1 MLQQNKIKVRARLNR
16 FAVRKKLTT
25 VITICVLSCLQTSA
39 VTKPPLPD
47 GDWPAYGRD
56 AGGSR
61 YSPLAGIN
69 RSNVKKLK
77 VAWTYRTGDVS
88 DGSHTASKSTFE
100 ATPILVDGTLY
111 LSTSFNRVIALNPET
126 GTERWSYD
134 PKIDLAVHYDDGLTS
149 RGVSTWLDPQRSAGQ
164 QPCRR
169 RIYEAINDGRLIALD
184 GVTGTLCK
192 DFGTNGV
199 VDLTRGIRN
208 FLPGR
213 YHMTSPP
220 AVIGNLLV
228 VGSAIG
234 DNNRVEEASGV
245 VRAFDARTGQLR
257 WSWDAIPR
265 NQDDPAR
272 KTWAGDSASRTGAA
286 NVWSIISADPQRDLV
301 FLPTSSASPDYYGG
315 ERKGSNLYA
324 DSIVALRASTGK
336 LVWHFQVVHHDL
348 WDYDIPAEPALITV
362 RKRGR
367 EIPAV
372 AVATKM
378 GNLFIL
384 ERETGKPLFPIEER
398 PVPQSA
404 VAGEELSATQPFP
417 VAPRPLVPQ
426 QKITPQDAWGITPAE
441 REQCR
446 ERIKALRSDGI
457 FTPPSLQGSL
467 MYPGNIGGMHWG
479 GTSFDQ
485 KRGLLITNTNRLAA
499 VITLIPREGFN
510 SEEQAEWKSLNPTAA
525 LSSQKGTP
533 YILSRDYLLNERLI
547 PCTPPPWG
555 TLVAVD
561 VATGAVRWEVPLGT
575 MPELGSV
582 PESSRWGSLNLGGSI
597 VTAGGLVFIAA
608 ARDNYLRAFD
618 IETGAELWK
627 GELPASAQA
636 TPMTYVA
643 KKGGKQYVLI
653 AAGGHSGLH
662 TKLGDYVVAFALP

>member
-1 MLQQNKIKVRARLNR
+1 
-16 FAVRKKLTT
+16 
-25 VITICVLSCLQTSA
+25 VLSCLQTSA

-61 YSPLAGIN
+61 YSPLAGVN

-126 GTERWSYD
+126 GTEKWSYD

-164 QPCRR
+164 PPCRR
-169 RIYEAINDGRLIALD
+169 RIFEAINDGRLIALD
-184 GVTGTLCK
+184 GATGTLCK

-234 DNNRVEEASGV
+234 DNNHVEEASGV

-265 NQDDPAR
+265 HQDDPAR

-286 NVWSIISADPQRDLV
+286 NVWSIISADTQRDLI
-301 FLPTSSASPDYYGG
+301 FLPTSSPSPDYYGG

-384 ERETGKPLFPIEER
+384 NARRASRSF
-398 PVPQSA
+398 Q
-404 VAGEELSATQPFP
+404 
-417 VAPRPLVPQ
+417 
-426 QKITPQDAWGITPAE
+426 
-441 REQCR
+441 
-446 ERIKALRSDGI
+446 LRSDLCRRALLQEKSCRRRNLS
-457 FTPPSLQGSL
+457 PSLRARSCRSRKSHRK
-467 MYPGNIGGMHWG
+467 M
-479 GTSFDQ
+479 
-485 KRGLLITNTNRLAA
+485 RGHY
-499 VITLIPREGFN
+499 
-510 SEEQAEWKSLNPTAA
+510 S
-525 LSSQKGTP
+525 
-533 YILSRDYLLNERLI
+533 
-547 PCTPPPWG
+547 C
-555 TLVAVD
+555 
-561 VATGAVRWEVPLGT
+561 
-575 MPELGSV
+575 
-582 PESSRWGSLNLGGSI
+582 
-597 VTAGGLVFIAA
+597 
-608 ARDNYLRAFD
+608 
-618 IETGAELWK
+618 
-627 GELPASAQA
+627 
-636 TPMTYVA
+636 
-643 KKGGKQYVLI
+643 
-653 AAGGHSGLH
+653 
-662 TKLGDYVVAFALP
+662 